1 MGHNAR
7 RWFVEIVEAEG
18 RCQAILGYA
27 YLPGRTIIWDTT
39 HWTLPAEPQPVVAMI
54 GELMDACLVLQ
65 ERQA

>member
-1 MGHNAR
+1 MAHMAR

-18 RCQAILGYA
+18 RCSAILGYA
-27 YLPGRTIIWDTT
+27 YMPGRTVVWDTT
-39 HWTLPAEPQPVVAMI
+39 SWTLPAEPQPVVAMI